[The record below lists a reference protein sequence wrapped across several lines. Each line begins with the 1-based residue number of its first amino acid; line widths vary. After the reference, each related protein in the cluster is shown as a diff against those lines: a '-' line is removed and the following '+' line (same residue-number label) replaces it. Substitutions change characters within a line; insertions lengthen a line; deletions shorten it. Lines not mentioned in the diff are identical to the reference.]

1 MIKEQMKSS
10 SLQKE
15 LILYGGISLVLNK
28 EQLDVLKGVDL
39 KFGESNGLNIW
50 KV

>member
-15 LILYGGISLVLNK
+15 LMLYGGISLVLSK
-28 EQLDVLKGVDL
+28 EQMC
-39 KFGESNGLNIW
+39 
-50 KV
+50 